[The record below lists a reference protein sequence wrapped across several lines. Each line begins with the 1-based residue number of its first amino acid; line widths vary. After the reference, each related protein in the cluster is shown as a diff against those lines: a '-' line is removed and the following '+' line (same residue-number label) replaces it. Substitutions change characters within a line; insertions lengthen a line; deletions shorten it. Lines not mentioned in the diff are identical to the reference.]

1 MQASPASSNP
11 LAVLDGHKFAN
22 LTTLRKNGQEVT
34 TPVWFA
40 KIGDNVYVVTIQATG
55 KVKRLRNNPAARIGP
70 SDQRGRPLGAQ
81 IAVVGRLLAES
92 ENAPVLQ
99 ALNAKYGLMKRVI
112 DFILRLRGTASQR
125 IYLEFKAAVE
135 PLSR

>member
-34 TPVWFA
+34 TPVWFV
-40 KIGDNVYVVTIQATG
+40 KDGENIDVVTTQSTG
-55 KVKRLRNNPAARIGP
+55 KVKRLHNNPAARIGP
-70 SDQRGRPLGAQ
+70 SNQRGKPLGAQ
-81 IAVVGRLLAES
+81 IAVVGRLLGES

-112 DFILRLRGTASQR
+112 DLMLKLRGMLNQR
-125 IYLEFKAAVE
+125 VYLEFKVAGEGTA
-135 PLSR
+135 